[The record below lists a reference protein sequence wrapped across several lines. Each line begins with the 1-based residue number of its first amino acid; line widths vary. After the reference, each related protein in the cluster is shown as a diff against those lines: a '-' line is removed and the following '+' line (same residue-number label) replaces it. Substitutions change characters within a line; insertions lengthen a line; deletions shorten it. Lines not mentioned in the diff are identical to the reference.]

1 MFRKVKL
8 LGLIIRRL
16 LVLDVDV
23 LPLGNDVG
31 ELLPLVGIDDICCF
45 FMGLFSIRQGSHRE
59 DRTSIERLANDHPN
73 DWNWISFYLSRNE
86 LM

>member
-31 ELLPLVGIDDICCF
+31 ELLPLVGIDGICCF
-45 FMGLFSIRQGSHRE
+45 SWACSRSDKGRTEKTEHR
-59 DRTSIERLANDHPN
+59 
-73 DWNWISFYLSRNE
+73 
-86 LM
+86 